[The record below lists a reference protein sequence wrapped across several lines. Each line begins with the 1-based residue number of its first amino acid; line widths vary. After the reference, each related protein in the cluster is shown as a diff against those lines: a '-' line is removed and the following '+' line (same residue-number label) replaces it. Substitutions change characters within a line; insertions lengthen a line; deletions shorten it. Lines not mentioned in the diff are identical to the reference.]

1 MSVDVDLKALNSA
14 VTKGLPMPFAA
25 AKSGEILVAE
35 ATTSYK
41 EELGQVALL
50 IFETISALGEVKIT
64 TIEIVG
70 QNKGVIMDLEDD
82 HLLGTIF
89 QQQDDAVPA
98 EYPKLLRGLRVKPVA
113 AVPMGR
119 MALVDPGILPK
130 IKSILQDYV
139 GDFTDR
145 IFKNQMKNQGINP
158 EELHGED
165 VRRLILALGKATG
178 MIVGRK
184 KGHELS
190 SKLTELVK

>member
-1 MSVDVDLKALNSA
+1 MDVDLKALNDA
-14 VTKGLPMPFAA
+14 VAKGLPMPFAV
-25 AKSGEILVAE
+25 AKSGEALVAD
-35 ATTSYK
+35 ATASYK
-41 EELGQVALL
+41 EKLAQVALV

-64 TIEIVG
+64 TIEVIG
-70 QNKGVIMDLEDD
+70 DKKGIIMDLGDD
-82 HLLGTIF
+82 GLLGTIF
-89 QQQDDAVPA
+89 QPEDDAIPV
-98 EYPKLLRGLRVKPVA
+98 EYSKLLRQLRLKPVA

-119 MALVDPGILPK
+119 MALVDPSILPK
-130 IKSILQDYV
+130 IKSILQEYV

-145 IFKNQMKNQGINP
+145 IFQNQMKNQGIKV

-184 KGHELS
+184 KGRELS

>member
-1 MSVDVDLKALNSA
+1 MDVDLKALNDA
-14 VTKGLPMPFAA
+14 VAKGLPMPFAV
-25 AKSGEILVAE
+25 AKSGEALVAD
-35 ATTSYK
+35 ATASYK
-41 EELGQVALL
+41 EKLAQVALV

-64 TIEIVG
+64 TIEVIG
-70 QNKGVIMDLEDD
+70 DKKGIIMDLGDD
-82 HLLGTIF
+82 GLLGTIF
-89 QQQDDAVPA
+89 QPKDDAIPV
-98 EYPKLLRGLRVKPVA
+98 EYSKLLRQLRLKPVA

-119 MALVDPGILPK
+119 MALVDPSILPK
-130 IKSILQDYV
+130 IKSILQEYV

-145 IFKNQMKNQGINP
+145 IFQNQMKNQGIKV

-184 KGHELS
+184 KGRELS